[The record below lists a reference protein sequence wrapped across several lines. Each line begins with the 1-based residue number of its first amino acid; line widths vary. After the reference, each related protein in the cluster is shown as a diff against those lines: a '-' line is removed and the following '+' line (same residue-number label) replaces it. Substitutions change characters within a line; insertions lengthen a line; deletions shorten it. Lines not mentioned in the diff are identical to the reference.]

1 MDGFSED
8 VEQFAAAESSL
19 IGDAL
24 DAAAHRILTTAK
36 AHVES
41 SGAKAIHLNGLN
53 GARATARKA
62 SSKQPEG
69 SARGEA
75 R

>member
-41 SGAKAIHLNGLN
+41 SGAKAIHLNG
-53 GARATARKA
+53 ARATARKA
-62 SSKQPEG
+62 SSKQPAG
-69 SARGEA
+69 SAAGDA